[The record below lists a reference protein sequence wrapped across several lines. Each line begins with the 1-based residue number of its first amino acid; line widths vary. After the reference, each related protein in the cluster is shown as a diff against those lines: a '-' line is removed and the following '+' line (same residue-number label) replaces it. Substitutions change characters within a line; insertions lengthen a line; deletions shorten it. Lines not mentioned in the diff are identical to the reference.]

1 MRLAEQQDRPCEPG
15 QPECGDR
22 VYESDNEIT
31 IFFDREKRPVVA
43 KGAGV
48 REGGVG
54 VWGRH
59 AHCDASLVVTDCGPA
74 HRHPLTLSARRPPA
88 WALQLL
94 GCPLHPLGRPPSG
107 RRKRGAL
114 EGSSPSAMT
123 GCCRGVRARLP

>member
-22 VYESDNEIT
+22 VYESDNE
-31 IFFDREKRPVVA
+31 DSENLERQE
-43 KGAGV
+43 
-48 REGGVG
+48 VG
-54 VWGRH
+54 IGSRH